1 MFEANNQVQAWP
13 TAEMFVFVKR
23 GPREVFE
30 TPKITLSL
38 VSMVQLVPI
47 TDNVGN
53 ESAKSNVSLVSITV
67 TGAFNRSVSDN
78 AKSNLS
84 LVSIVSIVPII
95 QSQSET
101 TKSNVSLLSMLQLLP
116 VNQTPTA
123 EAAKSTISLVSII
136 A

>member
-1 MFEANNQVQAWP
+1 MICSRQIIKFKHGLRRKCLFLSSVGHAKFSRLQRLLFRSFQWCNLFQSLTMLEMNPRKVMSAWL
-13 TAEMFVFVKR
+13 AS
-23 GPREVFE
+23 
-30 TPKITLSL
+30 LS
-38 VSMVQLVPI
+38 P
-47 TDNVGN
+47 GH
-53 ESAKSNVSLVSITV
+53 SI
-67 TGAFNRSVSDN
+67 A
-78 AKSNLS
+78 ACQS